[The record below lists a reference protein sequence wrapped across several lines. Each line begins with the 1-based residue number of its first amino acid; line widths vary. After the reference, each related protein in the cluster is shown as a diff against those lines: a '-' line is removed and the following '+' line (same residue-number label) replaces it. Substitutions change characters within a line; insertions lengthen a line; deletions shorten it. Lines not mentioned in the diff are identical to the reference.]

1 MKHKIRIISFWRR
14 WPYCLESV
22 GGDYVVAGMRRRI
35 TKFLREGT
43 AGLGRTDE
51 AEEITVESSD
61 QNGESSEIHQEETS
75 RGYVTEDREY
85 RGFVIDNVFHSV
97 SEGDIHYNVYILTAM
112 TAANHMR
119 FILPC
124 RDMRGCIFREFPP
137 ISSRKNLDL
146 KLRDIM
152 KK

>member
-1 MKHKIRIISFWRR
+1 MAVLLGIGWWRLCGGWDAKEDYEISTGRDCRIGTNRR
-14 WPYCLESV
+14 SGRNNC
-22 GGDYVVAGMRRRI
+22 GVVRPERRI
-35 TKFLREGT
+35 FRNPS
-43 AGLGRTDE
+43 GRNQPWICD
-51 AEEITVESSD
+51 
-61 QNGESSEIHQEETS
+61 G
-75 RGYVTEDREY
+75 GDREY

-97 SEGDIHYNVYILTAM
+97 SEGDIHYNVYIRTAM